1 LFADIT
7 LRGIIYSPDARRS
20 VALVQVGS
28 KRTFRLRSGD
38 VIGNARVLE
47 IQPQRVRF
55 AVENFGTIRT
65 EVLDLR
71 GTTRVQ
77 TEPIREI
84 SADSSAPR
92 TTPLVPDRNERDMIS
107 APPKPNPVV
116 KQNNDGRPTEQPEA
130 AR

>member
-1 LFADIT
+1 
-7 LRGIIYSPDARRS
+7 
-20 VALVQVGS
+20 
-28 KRTFRLRSGD
+28 

-77 TEPIREI
+77 NEPIRELP
-84 SADSSAPR
+84 ADTGAAR
-92 TTPLVPDRNERDMIS
+92 TVPIVPDRNERGMIS
-107 APPKPNPVV
+107 TPPKPSPAVKNPVV
-116 KQNNDGRPTEQPEA
+116 NNNDGRPNEQPEA
-130 AR
+130 RR